1 MASEEEGAVKEPLD
15 LIRLSLDER
24 IYVKFRSD
32 RELRV
37 KLHAYDQHLNMIL
50 GDVEEIITT
59 VEIDDETYEEIVR
72 LALPGLC
79 DLDLGLVG
87 PAVKP
92 NINMSEENEAAM
104 ADNRPAPQLN
114 ERILSSLSRR
124 SVAAHPWHDLEI
136 GPGAPAV
143 FNVVVEITKGSKV
156 KYELDKKT
164 GLIKVDRVLYS
175 SVVYPH
181 NYGFI
186 PRTLCEDNDPI
197 DVLVLM
203 QEPVL
208 PGCFL
213 RARAIGLMPMIDQG
227 EKDDKIIA
235 VCADDPE
242 YRHFNDL
249 NELSP
254 HRLAEI
260 RRFFEDYK
268 KNENKEVAVNEFL
281 PASTARE
288 AIQHSMDLYAQ
299 YILQSLRR

>member
-1 MASEEEGAVKEPLD
+1 MTPP
-15 LIRLSLDER
+15 
-24 IYVKFRSD
+24 
-32 RELRV
+32 
-37 KLHAYDQHLNMIL
+37 
-50 GDVEEIITT
+50 VET
-59 VEIDDETYEEIVR
+59 
-72 LALPGLC
+72 
-79 DLDLGLVG
+79 
-87 PAVKP
+87 P
-92 NINMSEENEAAM
+92 NKSF
-104 ADNRPAPQLN
+104 DSHHSHPPLN

-136 GPGAPAV
+136 GPGAPTI
-143 FNVVVEITKGSKV
+143 FNCVVEIGKGSKV

-164 GLIKVDRVLYS
+164 GLIKVDRILYS

-186 PRTLCEDNDPI
+186 PRTLCEDSDPL

-213 RARAIGLMPMIDQG
+213 RAKAIGLMPMIDQG

-242 YRHFNDL
+242 YRHYTDL
-249 NELSP
+249 KELPP

-260 RRFFEDYK
+260 RRFFEDCILLDLRLELCRLSFSLGFLPCNFSLMNGNSDK
-268 KNENKEVAVNEFL
+268 KNENKEVAVNDFL
-281 PASTARE
+281 PASTAYE
-288 AIQHSMDLYAQ
+288 AIQHSMDLYAT
-299 YILQSLRR
+299 YIVEGLRR

>member
-1 MASEEEGAVKEPLD
+1 MSQDSGAKGQAAGEKAAAEPK
-15 LIRLSLDER
+15 RQTPR
-24 IYVKFRSD
+24 
-32 RELRV
+32 
-37 KLHAYDQHLNMIL
+37 
-50 GDVEEIITT
+50 
-59 VEIDDETYEEIVR
+59 
-72 LALPGLC
+72 
-79 DLDLGLVG
+79 
-87 PAVKP
+87 
-92 NINMSEENEAAM
+92 
-104 ADNRPAPQLN
+104 LN

-164 GLIKVDRVLYS
+164 GMIKVDRILYS

-181 NYGFI
+181 NYGFV

-208 PGCFL
+208 PGTFL

-242 YRHFNDL
+242 YHNL
-249 NELSP
+249 NHLSELSP
-254 HRLAEI
+254 HRLQEI

-268 KNENKEVAVNEFL
+268 KNENKEVAVNDFL
-281 PASTARE
+281 PADDARA
-288 AIQHSMDLYAQ
+288 AIQHSMDLYAE
-299 YILQSLRR
+299 YIMHSLRR

>member
-1 MASEEEGAVKEPLD
+1 MA
-15 LIRLSLDER
+15 ER
-24 IYVKFRSD
+24 TTEAPGHPIAQSFFH
-32 RELRV
+32 
-37 KLHAYDQHLNMIL
+37 HA
-50 GDVEEIITT
+50 
-59 VEIDDETYEEIVR
+59 
-72 LALPGLC
+72 P
-79 DLDLGLVG
+79 
-87 PAVKP
+87 
-92 NINMSEENEAAM
+92 
-104 ADNRPAPQLN
+104 LN
-114 ERILSSLSRR
+114 ERILSSMTWK

-136 GPGAPAV
+136 GPGAPSV
-143 FNVVVEITKGSKV
+143 FNCVVEIGKGSKV

-186 PRTLCEDNDPI
+186 PRTLCEDGDPI

-208 PGCFL
+208 TGCFL

-242 YRHFNDL
+242 YRHYKDIT
-249 NELSP
+249 ELPP

-268 KNENKEVAVNEFL
+268 KNENKEVAVDEFL
-281 PASTARE
+281 PPCNAQE
-288 AIQHSMDLYAQ
+288 AIQHSMDLYAT
-299 YILQSLRR
+299 YIIDSLRQ

>member
-1 MASEEEGAVKEPLD
+1 MSNQGNNDGEGEKRTP
-15 LIRLSLDER
+15 
-24 IYVKFRSD
+24 K
-32 RELRV
+32 
-37 KLHAYDQHLNMIL
+37 
-50 GDVEEIITT
+50 
-59 VEIDDETYEEIVR
+59 
-72 LALPGLC
+72 
-79 DLDLGLVG
+79 
-87 PAVKP
+87 
-92 NINMSEENEAAM
+92 
-104 ADNRPAPQLN
+104 LN

-124 SVAAHPWHDLEI
+124 TVAAHPWHDLEI
-136 GPGAPAV
+136 GPEAPKV

-164 GLIKVDRVLYS
+164 GMIKVDRILYS

-186 PRTLCEDNDPI
+186 PRTLCEDNDPL

-235 VCADDPE
+235 VCVDDPE
-242 YRHFNDL
+242 YKYYTDIKQL
-249 NELSP
+249 PP
-254 HRLAEI
+254 HRLSEI
-260 RRFFEDYK
+260 RRFFEDCIYLTLPFVTSIEHLQFDK

-281 PASTARE
+281 PSDSATE
-288 AIQHSMDLYAQ
+288 AIQYSMDLYAE
-299 YILQSLRR
+299 YILHTLKR